1 MSEHTFLVVMLSI
14 DLIGLVVIGY
24 MGFRVHQASQ
34 RIEGITAAVYLEAC
48 KVLGR
53 SR

>member
-1 MSEHTFLVVMLSI
+1 MSEHVFLVGMLALH
-14 DLIGLVVIGY
+14 LIGLVVIGY

-53 SR
+53 PR

>member
-1 MSEHTFLVVMLSI
+1 MSEHTFLAAMLAVALIVLGVVS
-14 DLIGLVVIGY
+14 Y

-34 RIEGITAAVYLEAC
+34 RIEGITAAVYLEVR

-53 SR
+53 PR